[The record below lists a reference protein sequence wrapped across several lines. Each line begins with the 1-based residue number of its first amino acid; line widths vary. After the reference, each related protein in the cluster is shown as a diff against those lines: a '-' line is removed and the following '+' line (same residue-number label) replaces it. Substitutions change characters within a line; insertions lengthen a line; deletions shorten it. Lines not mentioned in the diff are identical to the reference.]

1 MVVFPLTPLCL
12 QLHSPPTNQ
21 CRLSPAFISS
31 SFRAAVSSFLP
42 SFLAPFLPFPRPVI
56 YIYPLCSTHIG
67 TSCRRHGFIFHAC
80 QDEEVCCY
88 EERVSLLGSRSA
100 LRRALLPP
108 SLPSCSSFHG
118 SVLCITIHCYVH
130 VSLDRSLARLLRASL
145 AVVVASGE
153 RCSAARATKM

>member
-1 MVVFPLTPLCL
+1 MVVFPLSPLCL
-12 QLHSPPTNQ
+12 QLHSPPYEPVPSLA
-21 CRLSPAFISS
+21 RVHFFLLPSRSFI
-31 SFRAAVSSFLP
+31 LP

-118 SVLCITIHCYVH
+118 YVLCITIHCYVH